1 MQQEDQTHRT
11 QVLTCLN
18 LWFQITW
25 TIISNH
31 GCESPA
37 NAGSENIKHKIN
49 FLDSL
54 RKKIHGTVN
63 TKNLSLIT
71 FGSPKLEPTTPQ
83 NRTRVDKH
91 SFCLTDIVAGSTIDF
106 LPASKHDQ
114 TTE

>member
-18 LWFQITW
+18 LWSQITW
-25 TIISNH
+25 TTISNH

-37 NAGSENIKHKIN
+37 NASSENFKYKIN
-49 FLDSL
+49 YLESNL
-54 RKKIHGTVN
+54 GTFN

-83 NRTRVDKH
+83 NRTSVDKH